1 MTNSDKTCIYSQ
13 LLPKTEKLMNDIRA
27 EKTEQGKTTQQLI
40 DATGVPKA
48 TLDRFFAGTLKR
60 PGFYDICALCVCL
73 GLPIEKR
80 LGIAPQ
86 EEPSEV
92 EQLRTL
98 AAHQKELLAEK
109 DREITLLQE
118 RSRMQQSGIATRD
131 SHIARQAED
140 MRRKDTELAA
150 AGKGDKPLLY
160 GLCGLCVM
168 LTVVLLVY
176 IVLDARNPSQGLIRS
191 TGTSAVVWIGA
202 SCILVLLV
210 LLVHTLVSRWYQ
222 KTKGGK

>member
-1 MTNSDKTCIYSQ
+1 MTNSDKICIYSQ

-73 GLPIEKR
+73 GIPIEER

-86 EEPSEV
+86 NDPSEV
-92 EQLRTL
+92 EQLRVL
-98 AAHQKELLAEK
+98 VAHQKELLGEK
-109 DREITLLQE
+109 EKEILLLQE
-118 RSRMQQSGIATRD
+118 RSAMQQSGIATRD
-131 SHIARQAED
+131 GHIERQAED
-140 MRRKDTELAA
+140 IRRKDKALAA
-150 AGKGDKPLLY
+150 AWKVDRPLLY
-160 GLCGLCVM
+160 TLCGLCAM
-168 LTVVLLVY
+168 LAAILLAY

-191 TGTSAVVWIGA
+191 TGVSVIVWGGA
-202 SCILVLLV
+202 GCIVALLA
-210 LLVHTLVSRWYQ
+210 LLARIIAARR
-222 KTKGGK
+222 KAKGGH

>member
-1 MTNSDKTCIYSQ
+1 MTNSDKVCIYSQ

-73 GLPIEKR
+73 GIPIEKR

-86 EEPSEV
+86 NDPSEV
-92 EQLRTL
+92 EQLRVL
-98 AAHQKELLAEK
+98 VAHQKELLGEK
-109 DREITLLQE
+109 EKEILLLQE
-118 RSRMQQSGIATRD
+118 RSEMQQSGIATRD
-131 SHIARQAED
+131 GHIERQAED
-140 MRRKDTELAA
+140 IRRKDKALAA
-150 AGKGDKPLLY
+150 AWKVDRPLLY
-160 GLCGLCVM
+160 ALCGLCAM
-168 LTVVLLVY
+168 LAAVLLVY

-191 TGTSAVVWIGA
+191 TGVSVVVWVGA
-202 SCILVLLV
+202 GCITALLA
-210 LLVHTLVSRWYQ
+210 LLARIIAARR
-222 KTKGGK
+222 KAKGGH

>member
-13 LLPKTEKLMNDIRA
+13 LLPKTEKLMDDIRA

-86 EEPSEV
+86 DDPSEA
-92 EQLRTL
+92 EQLRVL
-98 AAHQKELLAEK
+98 VAHQHELLAEK
-109 DREITLLQE
+109 EKEIILLQE
-118 RSRMQQSGIATRD
+118 RSEMQQSGIATRD
-131 SHIARQAED
+131 GHIERQAED
-140 MRRKDTELAA
+140 IRRKDKALAA
-150 AGKGDKPLLY
+150 AWKVDRPLLY
-160 GLCGLCVM
+160 ALCGLCAM
-168 LTVVLLVY
+168 LAAVLLVY

-191 TGTSAVVWIGA
+191 TGVSVVVWVCAG
-202 SCILVLLV
+202 CITALLA
-210 LLVHTLVSRWYQ
+210 LLARIIAARR
-222 KTKGGK
+222 KAKGGH